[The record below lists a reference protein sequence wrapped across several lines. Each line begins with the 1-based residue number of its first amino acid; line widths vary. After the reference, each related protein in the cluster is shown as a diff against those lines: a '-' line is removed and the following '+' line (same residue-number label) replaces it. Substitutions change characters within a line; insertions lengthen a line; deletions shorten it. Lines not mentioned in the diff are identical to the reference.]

1 MNPAVRPQKRF
12 LKPVSI
18 VIAVVVAAA
27 VAVYAYA
34 SPYLALRQIKQ
45 AIDSRDA
52 QAISAHVDFPALRI
66 SLKQQ
71 LTDELMRRIDAQ
83 KRDNP
88 LAIIGALIGSAL
100 VGPLVDA
107 YATPDGVAA
116 LLSGLPPRAQPG
128 QRPPELNQPGD
139 RTASLPAS
147 AAPGAVAP
155 ASSAGNSATASS
167 GPTPAASRAAAQA
180 GPSSA
185 ASVPAAAG
193 AHPDASPQTSAH
205 YRSFDEFV
213 VTYRRDDGSTRYA
226 AIFRRSGVF
235 GWKLSAVDLHDD

>member
-1 MNPAVRPQKRF
+1 MNSAVRPQWRF

-18 VIAVVVAAA
+18 VVALVVAA
-27 VAVYAYA
+27 VVIVYAYA
-34 SPYLALRQIKQ
+34 SPYLALRQMKQ
-45 AIDSRDA
+45 AIDARDA
-52 QAISAHVDFPALRI
+52 QAISTYVDFPALRI

-116 LLSGLPPRAQPG
+116 LMNGLPPRAQSG
-128 QRPPELNQPGD
+128 QRPPELK
-139 RTASLPAS
+139 RPADQ
-147 AAPGAVAP
+147 AAGQAATVAP
-155 ASSAGNSATASS
+155 ASASS
-167 GPTPAASRAAAQA
+167 GGPGNPVAASSDATPAASNTAAQA
-180 GPSSA
+180 APSPASGTPSA
-185 ASVPAAAG
+185 AASSPSG
-193 AHPDASPQTSAH
+193 TSPQTSAA

-213 VTYRRDDGSTRYA
+213 VTYRRDDGSVRYA
-226 AIFRRSGVF
+226 AIFRRSGIF
-235 GWKLSAVDLHDD
+235 GWKLSAVDLHDE